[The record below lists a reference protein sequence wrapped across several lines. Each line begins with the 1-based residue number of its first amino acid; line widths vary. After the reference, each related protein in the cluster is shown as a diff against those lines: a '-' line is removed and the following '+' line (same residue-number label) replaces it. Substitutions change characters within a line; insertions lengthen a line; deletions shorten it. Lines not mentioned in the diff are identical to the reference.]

1 MTIGSVTLSTRQLRE
16 SHATKPVLGFLLLC
30 VGAGIFCLLFRNTP
44 AVASGPIVFL
54 VPITWVALNL
64 SRWSAALGT
73 CVSALVFA
81 TFLFEPIGQLR
92 IDNPYQASKI
102 GWLLL
107 FGIIISIAAKF
118 VADDEPEGSSVRAIR

>member
-1 MTIGSVTLSTRQLRE
+1 
-16 SHATKPVLGFLLLC
+16 
-30 VGAGIFCLLFRNTP
+30 
-44 AVASGPIVFL
+44 
-54 VPITWVALNL
+54 
-64 SRWSAALGT
+64 
-73 CVSALVFA
+73 VFA